1 MKVEVIEAVLAERY
15 KGRGWACFF
24 QFMPMTSFESVLNK
38 IDLVAVGLWH
48 KHDKIIA
55 FEIKVERSDFLKDL
69 KNFKKKHR
77 FALRISDEFYY
88 VCPWGL
94 IDKKEVPED
103 AGLMYVNK
111 GNMIKI
117 VKPALVRIIQSIP
130 FQLFQGFAREFGNS
144 VDLTKIP
151 VKYLGKNMTQDD
163 LMELVEKKRDWDFER
178 NVEEKAKKIV
188 QEKEEKEGGRD
199 LFINQ
204 VKSMCSFYDRTE
216 KEGFAQ
222 VLKHIELGMEFSHDY
237 GFTGN
242 LERMRTEVN
251 KMLSLIEKKK
261 EEKGK

>member
-1 MKVEVIEAVLAERY
+1 MKAEVIEAVLAERY

-55 FEIKVERSDFLKDL
+55 FEIKVKRSDFLKDL
-69 KNFKKKHR
+69 KDFKKKHR

-130 FQLFQGFAREFGNS
+130 FQLFQGFAREFGNT
-144 VDLTKIP
+144 VNHTKIP
-151 VKYLGKNMTQDD
+151 VKYLGKDMTQDD
-163 LMELVEKKRDWDFER
+163 LMALVEKKREWDFES
-178 NVEEKAKKIV
+178 NVEKKAKEMAE
-188 QEKEEKEGGRD
+188 EKEEKKGGRD
-199 LFINQ
+199 LFVNK
-204 VKSMCSFYDRTE
+204 VKSMCSFYDMTE
-216 KEGFAQ
+216 EEGFAQ

-242 LERMRTEVN
+242 LERMRTDVN
-251 KMLSLIEKKK
+251 TMLSLIDKKKK
-261 EEKGK
+261 EKK

>member
-1 MKVEVIEAVLAERY
+1 MKAEQIEAALAERY

-55 FEIKVERSDFLKDL
+55 FEIKVERSDFLRDL
-69 KNFKKKHR
+69 KDFKKKHR

-94 IDKKEVPED
+94 VDKLEVPED
-103 AGLMYVNK
+103 VGLMYVNK
-111 GNMIKI
+111 ASIIKI
-117 VKPALVRIIQSIP
+117 VKPALVRTIQHIP

-151 VKYLGKNMTQDD
+151 VKYLGKDMTQDD
-163 LMELVEKKRDWDFER
+163 LMEIVKKERDFDFERSVEKKVKEIT
-178 NVEEKAKKIV
+178 EEK
-188 QEKEEKEGGRD
+188 ERKEGGRE
-199 LFINQ
+199 LFISQ
-204 VKSMCSFYDRTE
+204 VKQLYSFYGEDEE
-216 KEGFAQ
+216 KGFAQ
-222 VLKHIELGMEFSHDY
+222 VLKYIELGMEFSHDY

-242 LERMRTEVN
+242 LEQMRTEVN

-261 EEKGK
+261 EEKR

>member
-1 MKVEVIEAVLAERY
+1 MKAEVIEAVLAERY

-38 IDLVAVGLWH
+38 IDLVAVGLWR

-69 KNFKKKHR
+69 KEFKKKHR

-111 GNMIKI
+111 VNMIKI

-151 VKYLGKNMTQDD
+151 IKYLGKDMTQDE
-163 LMELVEKKRDWDFER
+163 MVELVEKKRDWDFER
-178 NVEEKAKKIV
+178 SVENKAKEMI
-188 QEKEEKEGGRD
+188 QEKEKQEGGRD
-199 LFINQ
+199 LFISQ
-204 VKSMCSFYDRTE
+204 VKSMCSFYDKTE
-216 KEGFAQ
+216 EEGFAQ
-222 VLKHIELGMEFSHDY
+222 VLKHIELGIEFSHDY
-237 GFTGN
+237 GITGN
-242 LERMRTEVN
+242 LERMKTDVN
-251 KMLSLIEKKK
+251 KLLSLIEKKK
-261 EEKGK
+261 EEAK